1 MIRNILAEAI
11 RTQLNDPRIEP
22 LTTIT
27 RVEVSPDLSVAHVN
41 VSVLCDAAARRA
53 LTVTALNAAARRLRA
68 RLGEEL
74 VARQVPRLQF
84 HLDESIQRGVA
95 TVQALD
101 RLMARGD
108 ATDAATE
115 AAEPGPQEAEPKEE
129 N

>member
-74 VARQVPRLQF
+74 IARQVPRLQF

-101 RLMARGD
+101 RLMSRGD
-108 ATDAATE
+108 A
-115 AAEPGPQEAEPKEE
+115 PGPQVPEQNEGTREE